1 MDTFARLRHSLRP
14 ERKRDR
20 TDSGHIR
27 TRNCAHGVRMAGRSV
42 GLSYDGPIV
51 TSWGAMAR
59 TEEEALA
66 VMAHLKE
73 KGVPSA

>member
-1 MDTFARLRHSLRP
+1 
-14 ERKRDR
+14 
-20 TDSGHIR
+20 
-27 TRNCAHGVRMAGRSV
+27 MAGRSV
-42 GLSYDGPIV
+42 GLSYDSTIV